1 MNQADAQRVLTE
13 TIDYNSL
20 ICVGLAA
27 SLAPSAL
34 LCPIRCPLFCCSAR
48 HLFALRVLTCL
59 PPPLSSSSPPPLS
72 ARSPFIASNYHG
84 YMPPHP
90 DTPAVTYALVEAAP
104 PAAKL
109 EAEAKAAKIAAVAK
123 AHPELRLGPTGQ
135 TFNEAWQARH
145 RKGLPMSRQSTHP
158 R

>member
-27 SLAPSAL
+27 SLAPSAH

-59 PPPLSSSSPPPLS
+59 PPPLSCSSSPSIVGPQPVHCLQLS
-72 ARSPFIASNYHG
+72 RLRVASSGHAG
-84 YMPPHP
+84 G
-90 DTPAVTYALVEAAP
+90 D
-104 PAAKL
+104 
-109 EAEAKAAKIAAVAK
+109 I
-123 AHPELRLGPTGQ
+123 RIG
-135 TFNEAWQARH
+135 
-145 RKGLPMSRQSTHP
+145 
-158 R
+158 